1 VSLPRGVQ
9 NRPAVVESHP
19 QVVVDLLGWMAR
31 AFVLVMPL
39 LVLVASW
46 VPGTALR
53 YECTQLHEQI
63 SQTELE
69 RRRLYA
75 ERARLL
81 EPERLRVEA
90 ERLGL
95 SAPLPGDGPWPVSN
109 TAAIPRPAPAPPA
122 PAAPPEPGAAPEP
135 RR

>member
-1 VSLPRGVQ
+1 MSLPRGVQ
-9 NRPAVVESHP
+9 NRPAVAESHP
-19 QVVVDLLGWMAR
+19 KVVVDLLGWMAR

-39 LVLVASW
+39 LVLVAFW

-53 YECTQLHEQI
+53 YECTQLLDEI
-63 SQTELE
+63 SRTELE

-75 ERARLL
+75 ERATLL

-95 SAPLPGDGPWPVSN
+95 SAPLPGDGPWPVTS
-109 TAAIPRPAPAPPA
+109 TAAIPRPAPVPPA
-122 PAAPPEPGAAPEP
+122 GNAAPEP
-135 RR
+135 RP

>member
-1 VSLPRGVQ
+1 MSLPRGVQ
-9 NRPAVVESHP
+9 NRPAVAESHP
-19 QVVVDLLGWMAR
+19 KVVVDLLGWMAR

-39 LVLVASW
+39 MVLVASW

-53 YECTQLHEQI
+53 YECSRLQEEI
-63 SQTELE
+63 GRTELE

-75 ERARLL
+75 ERAALL

-109 TAAIPRPAPAPPA
+109 AAAIPRPAPVPPA
-122 PAAPPEPGAAPEP
+122 ADAEPEVRP
-135 RR
+135 

>member
-19 QVVVDLLGWMAR
+19 KVVVDLLGWMAR
-31 AFVLVMPL
+31 AFVLAMPL

-53 YECTQLHEQI
+53 YECTELLDQI
-63 SQTELE
+63 NRTELE
-69 RRRLYA
+69 RRRLIA
-75 ERARLL
+75 ERARLV
-81 EPERLRVEA
+81 EPARLRAEA

-95 SAPLPGDGPWPVSN
+95 SAPLPGDGPWRVSESS
-109 TAAIPRPAPAPPA
+109 AIPRPAPPVSPA
-122 PAAPPEPGAAPEP
+122 PEAGPEATP
-135 RR
+135 

>member
-1 VSLPRGVQ
+1 MSLPRGVQ

-19 QVVVDLLGWMAR
+19 KVVVDLLGWMAR

-53 YECTQLHEQI
+53 YECTELHEAI
-63 SQTELE
+63 ARTELE
-69 RRRLYA
+69 RRHLFA

-81 EPERLRVEA
+81 EPERLRAEA

-95 SAPLPGDGPWPVSN
+95 SAPLPGDGPWPVSS
-109 TAAIPRPAPAPPA
+109 AASIPRPAPAPL
-122 PAAPPEPGAAPEP
+122 EEGAAPGP
-135 RR
+135 RP

>member
-1 VSLPRGVQ
+1 MSLPRGVQ
-9 NRPAVVESHP
+9 NRPAVAESHP

-53 YECTQLHEQI
+53 YECTQLLDEI
-63 SQTELE
+63 NRTELE
-69 RRRLYA
+69 RRGLYA
-75 ERARLL
+75 ERAKLL
-81 EPERLRVEA
+81 EPERLRIEA

-95 SAPLPGDGPWPVSN
+95 SAPLPGDGPWPVAS
-109 TAAIPRPAPAPPA
+109 AASIPRPAPVPPA
-122 PAAPPEPGAAPEP
+122 PGAVPEEWP
-135 RR
+135 